1 MSIKE
6 KLKEKFNVINDAFF
20 EKEAGVTFLRVEV
33 ALKSL
38 DDVTKVSREI
48 SDYLDEIDNTDN
60 EYFLDVYSSGTD
72 KKIEISEIKN
82 FLNQNVF
89 VALKARIKDK
99 KEFEGTLVEID
110 EENITIKWNA
120 KGQIRKQQVSL
131 DNISE
136 IKQYAKA

>member
-6 KLKEKFNVINDAFF
+6 KLKAKFEVVNDAFF
-20 EKEAGVTFLRVEV
+20 EKEAGAQFLRVEV

-38 DDVTKVSREI
+38 DDVIEVSRKI
-48 SDYLDEIDNTDN
+48 SDYLDEIDNTDS

-72 KKIEISEIKN
+72 KKIEISEIKS
-82 FLNQNVF
+82 FLNQNIF
-89 VALKARIKDK
+89 VSLKARIKDK

-110 EENITIKWNA
+110 ENTITIKWNA
-120 KGQIRKQQVSL
+120 KGQIRKQQIAL
-131 DNISE
+131 DNISD